1 MLAAIALAATLAQT
15 RDAYLAHIGP
25 ISRLTGRDV
34 AFDYVVRLND
44 DIEALSAAA
53 PYATRIATLDDDV
66 VAQYVANAPHPLG
79 QIRGFGSTLIRASS
93 DATLQPVVVYVPASY
108 DPKHPAPLVIF
119 LHGRLQ
125 TESQL
130 LAKPDFARLAE
141 STGSIVVA
149 PYGRGYYD
157 FHTDATTDIY
167 DALAAAKTAFAIDP
181 HRQYLAGYSMGG
193 FSIFEVG
200 VVHPA
205 DWAALLCVSGGLFD
219 DDDAK
224 AVVRELHPVPL
235 YVVTGKNDADIP
247 TTYTTQSA
255 GFLRF
260 SGMPVS
266 YYQQS
271 DGTHRLETLSPIL
284 EAAWNDMHR
293 GIVRESPAGF
303 ALTAAPPKPPSG
315 FKP

>member
-25 ISRLTGRDV
+25 ISHLTGSDV
-34 AFDYVVRLND
+34 AYDYVVRLNE
-44 DIEALSAAA
+44 DIDALSAPS
-53 PYATRIATLDDDV
+53 PYLTRIASLDNDV
-66 VAQYVANAPHPLG
+66 VAQYVANAPHPLA
-79 QIRGFGSTLIRASS
+79 QIRGFGTTLVRASS
-93 DATLQPVVVYVPASY
+93 DNTIQPVAVYVPGSY
-108 DPKHPAPLVIF
+108 DPKRPAPLVIF
-119 LHGRLQ
+119 LHGREQ
-125 TESQL
+125 TETQL

-157 FHTDATTDIY
+157 FHADATTDIY
-167 DALAAAKTAFAIDP
+167 DALAAAKGAFDIDP

-205 DWAALLCVSGGLFD
+205 DWAALMCVSGGLLSD
-219 DDDAK
+219 QDAN
-224 AVVRELHPVPL
+224 AVLREMHPVPL

-260 SGMPVS
+260 NGMAVS
-266 YYQQS
+266 YYQQV

-284 EAAWNDMHR
+284 EAAWSDMHR
-293 GIVRESPAGF
+293 GVVRDPPATF
-303 ALTAAPPKPPSG
+303 AMSAAPPKPPSG